1 MYRLDRRNKIISYG
15 RAHFWFE
22 LGGKTY
28 GYCYIRKNACS
39 AFKKLI
45 CDTSD
50 VADFSAHKGT
60 ELQFM
65 EAHHRIR
72 NYDQLKSC
80 DHLIFVYRDPYDRLV
95 STYVNKFVVQT
106 GHAEIFKSY
115 QQQTGKAPEKASFRD
130 FVVGYC
136 KEFREK
142 DVHIFPQHL
151 HLMPARYDG
160 VLSIDSL
167 YDDITEL
174 MGKDVA
180 ETYFARKAN
189 RSDYGKTDDPKADI
203 PCGQL
208 NKEYAESGQLPSKDA
223 FFDEDL
229 EQVVKRRYS
238 KDYQMISG
246 LRAV

>member
-22 LGGKTY
+22 LNGKKY

-45 CDTSD
+45 CETSK
-50 VADFSAHKGT
+50 VAKFSEHTGT

-72 NYDQLKSC
+72 TYEQLQSC
-80 DHLIFVYRDPYDRLV
+80 DHLIFVYRAPYDRLV
-95 STYVNKFVVQT
+95 SAYVNKFVVQT
-106 GHAEIFKSY
+106 GHNEIFRSY
-115 QQQTGKAPEKASFRD
+115 EQQTGKAPESASFRD
-130 FVVGYC
+130 FIIGYC

-151 HLMPARYDG
+151 HLLPSRYDS
-160 VLSIDSL
+160 VLSIETL
-167 YDDITEL
+167 YEDISDL
-174 MGKDVA
+174 MGAEVA
-180 ETYFARKAN
+180 DRYFARKAN
-189 RSDYGKTDDPKADI
+189 RSDYGKAEDRKVDV
-203 PCGQL
+203 PCGHL
-208 NKEYAESGQLPSKDA
+208 HLEHTETGQLPSKEA
-223 FFDEDL
+223 FFDEELD
-229 EQVVKRRYS
+229 QVVRRRYS

-246 LRAV
+246 LRPA